1 MKKQNNEKIFL
12 YGLLAAAIAVLLFN
26 LSSFLGFQN
35 VSQDEERAGL
45 TQFDIQ
51 LAKQFMDKN
60 SKIGV
65 LGSAHIH
72 ADFKVYID
80 GRAVDFADPKYYM
93 KSSFIHLDESENKE
107 EASGVLHMHATGV
120 PLWIFFE
127 SIGGKFN
134 ETCLALPQEFCNN
147 ENKSLKFYVNGVPN
161 SEFGNYIFKN
171 SDTILISYGDAKED
185 IQSQLESI
193 TNFS

>member
-1 MKKQNNEKIFL
+1 MVKRKDKDELIL
-12 YGLLAAAIAVLLFN
+12 YGLLVAAVAILIFG
-26 LSSFLGFQN
+26 LSSSFNFQKKG
-35 VSQDEERAGL
+35 DETL
-45 TQFDIQ
+45 FIPFDIQ
-51 LAKQFMDKN
+51 LAKQLMDKN
-60 SKIGV
+60 LTIGV

-72 ADFKVYID
+72 ADFEVYID
-80 GRAVDFADPKYYM
+80 GRAVDFANPDFYM

-134 ETCLALPQEFCNN
+134 ESCLALPQEFCNN
-147 ENKSLKFYVNGVPN
+147 EDKTLKFFVNGRAN
-161 SEFGNYIFKN
+161 SEFGNYVFKN
-171 SDTILISYGDAKED
+171 SDRILISYGDTKED